1 MKLIYAFFGWGV
13 SVLLLSS
20 CARISYMEPAEGPV
34 ATIIV
39 KASDDTINNPVLVH
53 GDQCADGDADL
64 VGMLNSKAAGMPK
77 GLKELSFKA
86 RANQRLSLSMMAGE
100 ADVSSMYKGLKVK
113 VSGCRRI
120 LDLVPEENMTYEISF
135 IHSNGACYYPIYKTD
150 ENGDKSL
157 DRSAKIRGDCELP
170 AGWSP

>member
-1 MKLIYAFFGWGV
+1 MKLICIFWMGV
-13 SVLLLSS
+13 SFLMLSC
-20 CARISYMEPAEGPV
+20 CARISYLEPAEGPV

-53 GDQCADGDADL
+53 GDQCTDGDADL

-100 ADVSSMYKGLKVK
+100 ADVSSTYKGLKVK

-135 IHSNGACYYPIYKTD
+135 IHSNGACYYPVYKTG
-150 ENGDKSL
+150 ENGDKSF
-157 DRSAKIRGDCELP
+157 DRSATIRADCELP